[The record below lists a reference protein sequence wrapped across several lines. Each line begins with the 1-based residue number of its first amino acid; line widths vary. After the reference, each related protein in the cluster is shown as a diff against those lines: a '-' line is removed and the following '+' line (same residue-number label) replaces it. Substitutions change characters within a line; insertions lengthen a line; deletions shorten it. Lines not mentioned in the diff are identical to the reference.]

1 MCKITCVGLIKT
13 NCQSFMFRRTLNYSA
28 HGSRRYLKEFN
39 GFCLQ
44 SLWGQCGE
52 RRWQSLLTE
61 TQYGMSPALTC
72 WKTNTHCSFKMVNQ
86 KLLQTPYLKY
96 KNGTQKKGP
105 MTLTWISIHL
115 KEFSNQLLKLCAK
128 LTHRGA
134 HRHRQMVQPWILQSR
149 NTFKGHDL

>member
-1 MCKITCVGLIKT
+1 MVPVG
-13 NCQSFMFRRTLNYSA
+13 TLKSLMA
-28 HGSRRYLKEFN
+28 SVCRACEGSVVRGDDKASLLKHST
-39 GFCLQ
+39 GCLQ
-44 SLWGQCGE
+44 LWDAE
-52 RRWQSLLTE
+52 RQ
-61 TQYGMSPALTC
+61 
-72 WKTNTHCSFKMVNQ
+72 THTVVSNGNQ
-86 KLLQTPYLKY
+86 KLLQTPYFNSEAALTKFISLIKYGVKY

-128 LTHRGA
+128 FTHRGA